1 MSNALDFVCP
11 TCDALPGRP
20 CTQLDGRTMPQPHT
34 KRLYVANNLDPK
46 YSGRIHEPAIE
57 ECLKH

>member
-1 MSNALDFVCP
+1 
-11 TCDALPGRP
+11 
-20 CTQLDGRTMPQPHT
+20 MPQPHT